1 MNANQV
7 LHAMRSAEGMCY
19 YVIDFCHENEELLP
33 GEYKFKDSRMHA
45 IMRGLD
51 YEYNAVELDN
61 EEDIKRIHEYAKGVF
76 REAASTLA
84 KLKALS
90 SACKQEIDYSELG

>member
-1 MNANQV
+1 MNTTHV
-7 LHAMRSAEGMCY
+7 LHAMHEAGGMCHS
-19 YVIDFCHENEELLP
+19 VIEFVQENQDYLP
-33 GEYKFKDSRMHA
+33 GEYQFKDSRMYA

-61 EEDIKRIHEYAKGVF
+61 EEDIKRIHGYALGVF

-90 SACKQEIDYSELG
+90 SACKQDIDYSELG

>member
-1 MNANQV
+1 MNATQV
-7 LHAMRSAEGMCY
+7 LHAIHEADGMCY
-19 YVIDFCHENEELLP
+19 SVIEFVEKNHDSLP
-33 GEYKFKDSRMHA
+33 GEYQFKDNRMYA

-61 EEDIKRIHEYAKGVF
+61 EKDIKRIHEYALGVF